1 MIPNPKRKVF
11 SSFICMLMLMVAC
24 APENNGWLGKR
35 YHNVTAHYN
44 GYFYANGEINKI
56 EQTLLKG
63 QIDDYNRILKIFPAL
78 DSSTAKSYEK
88 ESEEAVKMA
97 SLAIQRHPHSKWV
110 DDAYILV
117 GKARLYSM
125 DWANAIST
133 FKYVNTKSKDP
144 NARHRALIHLLRT
157 FVEHKEYNNAQAAID
172 YLQKEK
178 LSKSNLKKFYL
189 EKAYY
194 HQTQNDL
201 DNMVRSLT
209 KIEGLLKKKDRR
221 GRIFFITG
229 QIYQKLG
236 FESEAYNYY
245 KKCLA
250 TNPEYEVDFYAR
262 LYLAQVAEISKTR
275 DVNTAHKSFKKLLK
289 DGKNKEFKDKIY
301 YEMGI
306 FELKQKDL
314 KEAMGDFNLSIRTG
328 KNKRIDGEAYLRLG
342 EIYYDTLKN
351 FEKSQAYY
359 DSAISSLPKD
369 FEEYEKIKERAKVL
383 DDFVKNLK
391 TIQWQD
397 SLLSM
402 ANLDSVSLRKRI
414 DSVLTI
420 KKAEEARNAKKK
432 KRSSLVSIQSNANN
446 NVFANDDGEATE
458 GQNGNE
464 SETNNE
470 SAGWYFGNQSAM
482 ALGQSEF
489 TRIWGAIVLE
499 DNWRRSQR
507 TTKSSPLDVQDQNL
521 NQKPAP
527 ENSAAKLDPVDVE
540 YKKLNDEIPR
550 TLNQQ
555 QEALSK
561 IEDAYFALGDIY
573 YYKLLEKRNAVSSY
587 KKLLDRFPK
596 SEYAPELLY
605 KIYLINKEI
614 DPSQADPYAKLLKE
628 KYPHSTFAKIL
639 INPDYLKQSGEAV
652 EKQKVLYK
660 TAYQQFVN
668 AEYFASLKT
677 IETAEAL
684 EETSFIPNLKL
695 LRILIIG
702 KTEDINKYQY
712 ELDEFIKNNPDAE
725 VTPYAKKLLETS
737 KQFQQDIEK
746 QKEIT
751 YIKSFEESHYF
762 VLVYKKEDKVS
773 NQITSLLENFNNQSF
788 GDLKLK
794 TSSLIFNDEYSLAMV
809 SELPR
814 ISYALEYYK
823 TFIDKMPEFAAL
835 QNIKIST
842 FVITKDNFDIFYRTK
857 GLDEYVKF
865 FEKNYHPNNQ

>member
-1 MIPNPKRKVF
+1 MIPNPKRKVIP
-11 SSFICMLMLMVAC
+11 FIGILVLMAAC

-44 GYFYANGEINKI
+44 GYFYAYGEIEKI
-56 EQTLLKG
+56 EQTIQKG
-63 QIDDYNRILKIFPAL
+63 QIDDYNRVLKIFPAL
-78 DSSTAKSYEK
+78 DSSAAKSYEK
-88 ESEEAVKMA
+88 EAEEAVKMA
-97 SLAIQRHPHSKWV
+97 SLAIQRHPHSKWT

-125 DWANAIST
+125 DWGNAVQT
-133 FKYVNTKSKDP
+133 FKFVNTKSKDP

-157 FVEHKEYNNAQAAID
+157 FVEHQEYNNAQAAID

-178 LSKSNLKKFYL
+178 LNKTNLKKFHL

-194 HQTQNDL
+194 HQTQNDY

-209 KIEGLLKKKDRR
+209 KIESLLKKKDRR
-221 GRIFFITG
+221 GRILFIIG
-229 QIYQKLG
+229 QVYQKLG
-236 FESEAYNYY
+236 FESEAYSYY
-245 KKCLA
+245 KKCLS

-262 LYLAQVAEISKTR
+262 LYLAQVAEISRSK

-289 DGKNKEFKDKIY
+289 DGKNKEFRDKIY
-301 YEMGI
+301 YEMGA

-314 KEAMGDFNLSIRTG
+314 KEAMANFNLSIRTG
-328 KNKRIDGEAYLRLG
+328 NNRRIDGEAYLRLG

-351 FEKSQAYY
+351 YEKSQAYY

-369 FEEYEKIKERAKVL
+369 FEDYEKIKERAKVL
-383 DDFVKNLK
+383 NEFVKNLK

-397 SLLSM
+397 SLLTM

-414 DSVLTI
+414 DSVLTV
-420 KKAEEARNAKKK
+420 KKEADLKNAKKK
-432 KRSSLVSIQSNANN
+432 KRSSLVSIESNANN
-446 NVFANDDGEATE
+446 NIFGTGEEEESTENAN
-458 GQNGNE
+458 
-464 SETNNE
+464 NNE
-470 SAGWYFGNQSAM
+470 AAGWYFGNQSAM

-489 TRIWGAIVLE
+489 IRIWGNIVLE

-507 TTKSSPLDVQDQNL
+507 TTKSSTPDTNNQSDNQN
-521 NQKPAP
+521 PTP
-527 ENSAAKLDPVDVE
+527 ENTTVKLDPVDVE
-540 YKKLNDEIPR
+540 YQRIDKELPR
-550 TLNQQ
+550 TDDQKK
-555 QEALSK
+555 EALSK

-573 YYKLLEKRNAVSSY
+573 YYKLLEKPNAVSSY
-587 KKLLDRFPK
+587 KKVLERFPQ

-614 DPSQADPYAKLLKE
+614 DPAQADPYAKLLKE

-660 TAYQQFVN
+660 SAYQQFVSGDY
-668 AEYFASLKT
+668 AGSSKT
-677 IETAEAL
+677 IDTAEEL
-684 EETSFIPNLKL
+684 GETSFIANLEL
-695 LRILIIG
+695 LSVLIIG
-702 KTEDINKYQY
+702 KTEDINKYQF
-712 ELDEFIKNNPDAE
+712 ELDEFIKKNPDAE

-737 KQFQQDIEK
+737 RQFQQDVEK

-762 VLVYKKEDKVS
+762 IIVYKKEDNIS
-773 NQITSLLENFNNQSF
+773 NQVTSLLETFDNQNFN
-788 GDLKLK
+788 DLKLK
-794 TSSLIFNDEYSLAMV
+794 TSSLVFNDDYALVMV

-823 TFIDKMPEFAAL
+823 TFVDKMPEFTAL
-835 QNIKIST
+835 QNFKIST

-857 GLDEYVKF
+857 GLDEYIKF
-865 FEKNYHPNNQ
+865 FERNYHPENQ